1 MRIGLIVQRRIIQI
15 SSFIA
20 ILALCLAIT
29 LIWVLQRSPA
39 QVTIGGKYDSP
50 WLVEGFQTKER
61 SELGAYRWTNGH
73 GIIGSPA
80 THRSYML
87 GLSLVSPVTT
97 TVVQLNNAGHRVLEL
112 PISNAPRYY
121 QIFWRPNISL
131 NWLRWASDQQLT
143 LNSELQVLEG
153 SDQRQLGVVLQ
164 NLSWSPTGSI
174 SLLPFAWITALVV
187 SLAALIRPQQRRD
200 WLWFALSAIG
210 LSLML
215 GGLSWL
221 ANDQSVWSPLRF
233 APSLLILPLAGFALL
248 RWPWQGWWQALPV
261 LSLIGIAAIVMLLSR
276 QWWAVEGPDFGWHAN
291 HGSSAESV
299 FRAHPFYP
307 LGFPLILW
315 LGLLWNGDQLAI
327 GQTAGFISMLLSLL
341 LTGLLA
347 YRILALRGAIV
358 ALILALATP
367 LLLAFGVVASSDS
380 VQLPAYLAALLILV
394 WQPELTRRR
403 VALAGLCLGL
413 AYLFR
418 FQSIVIVVL
427 VLPWL
432 WLQRLP
438 APPRWPQR
446 LAGWFAPSLLLAGFL
461 LGSSPQWVLDI
472 RDTGRPF
479 FSQQYENIWQAAYN
493 RVDAVVAADSP
504 EAIATAP
511 SDTGLYDIVAF
522 DPYGLFRHWQANL
535 SQFFSFTLHTIFIWP
550 FGLLML
556 LGLGL
561 AVLKRADP
569 RLSLLAWLSL
579 SYIPI
584 IALTWNKDR
593 FYLPIVPLLL
603 VLGAYWLEWLRGQA
617 WRWPRGSRW
626 LAEAVQAA
634 SLAWA
639 LSHLSAIDP
648 ILRVYGSLK

>member
-1 MRIGLIVQRRIIQI
+1 MQRRIIQI
-15 SSFIA
+15 SSFVA
-20 ILALCLAIT
+20 ILGLCLAIT
-29 LIWVLQRSPA
+29 LVWVLQRNPA
-39 QVTIGGKYDSP
+39 QITIGGKTDSP

-73 GIIGSPA
+73 GIIGTPA
-80 THRSYML
+80 THTSYML
-87 GLSLVSPVTT
+87 GLTLVSPVTT
-97 TVVQLNNAGHRVLEL
+97 TLVQLNAAGHEVLNL

-121 QIFWRPNISL
+121 QIFWQPDASL
-131 NWLRWASDQQLT
+131 NWLRWASDQQLS
-143 LNSELQVLEG
+143 LSSELQILEG
-153 SDQRQLGVVLQ
+153 SDQRALGVVLQ
-164 NLSWSPTGSI
+164 NLSWSPAGRI

-187 SLAALIRPQQRRD
+187 SLTALIRPQQRKA
-200 WLWFALSAIG
+200 WLWLAAAAVG
-210 LSLML
+210 ASLIF
-215 GGLSWL
+215 GGLTWL
-221 ANDQSVWSPLRF
+221 ANDQAVWWPIRF
-233 APSLLILPLAGFALL
+233 APSLLILPLAALALL
-248 RWPWQGWWQALPV
+248 RWPWQGWRQALPV
-261 LSLIGIAAIVMLLSR
+261 FGLIGIATIVMLLSR
-276 QWWAVEGPDFGWHAN
+276 KWWLVQGPDFGWHSN
-291 HGSSAESV
+291 HGSSAASV

-315 LGLLWNGDQLAI
+315 LGLLWDGDQLAI
-327 GQTAGFISMLLSLL
+327 GQTAGFISILITLI
-341 LTGLLA
+341 LTALIA
-347 YRILALRGAIV
+347 YRILALRGALL
-358 ALILALATP
+358 ALVLALATP

-380 VQLPAYLAALLILV
+380 VQLPAFLAALLVLL
-394 WQPELTRRR
+394 WQPELSKRR
-403 VALAGLCLGL
+403 VAVAGLLLGV

-418 FQSIVIVVL
+418 FQSIVMMVL

-432 WLQRLP
+432 LLQALA

-446 LAGWFAPSLLLAGFL
+446 LGRLFAPALLVAGFV
-461 LGSSPQWVLDI
+461 LGSAPQWVLDI

-493 RVDAVVAADSP
+493 RVDPVVAAASP
-504 EAIATAP
+504 EAIATKA
-511 SDTGLYDIVAF
+511 SETGLYDIVAF
-522 DPYGLFRHWQANL
+522 DPYGLFGHWQANL

-561 AVLKRADP
+561 ALLKRADA

-579 SYIPI
+579 CYIPI

-626 LAEAVQAA
+626 LAEAAQAVC
-634 SLAWA
+634 LAWA